1 MARKKY
7 SLRQAR
13 ELRELPVIEL
23 LDGQE
28 YQVKSGIHLSTN
40 ERLEIERLQTRMA
53 EAQSEGPQSAEHDSE
68 SSEDDKMAVVFDVLC
83 AITSIILDPAPSQE
97 VLNEMTLEDFT
108 WLQDVFLEVS
118 TASTSKLSTGMERA
132 RTKATELAAE
142 REAIEADQEGETT

>member
-1 MARKKY
+1 MARKRY

-40 ERLEIERLQTRMA
+40 ERLEIERLQARMDET
-53 EAQSEGPQSAEHDSE
+53 EAQDAEQNAVTDSE
-68 SSEDDKMAVVFDVLC
+68 SSEEDKMAVVFDVLC
-83 AITSIILDPAPSQE
+83 AITRIILDPAPSQE

-108 WLQDVFLEVS
+108 WLQRVFLEVS
-118 TASTSKLSTGMERA
+118 AATSSKLSTGMERA
-132 RTKATELAAE
+132 REKAAE
-142 REAIEADQEGETT
+142 RTAQEEAVETT